1 MCVVFWG
8 RKKWGF
14 FLAFNRDE
22 YILRPTAPSH
32 FWKSHPHILAGRD
45 LNAGGTWL
53 GLSVK
58 AGRVAFC
65 TNLWEK
71 DPPPHEEH
79 HLSRGQLILD
89 FLNSTLSPEAYMKSL
104 DASRYHGFNL
114 VCIDL
119 KNDQMAYTHN
129 LYTLPGDQAQ
139 DDVQKASCGATP
151 GGECLAV
158 AVPLETGEIYG
169 LSNGLLHEHWP
180 KVRSGVQ
187 VANELLSSYED
198 QCSRHPESFRHCWP
212 WDALFT
218 DLLGDTRRD
227 EHLAPKNL
235 ASAQPQQ
242 QQQQQQQQ
250 QKGEASGAPASSSQ
264 GASEPAAPAIP
275 EEALNVD
282 DHLEYVASARF
293 IRPVPSRLG
302 PYGTRSQI
310 VVAIWEDGTG
320 ELREKYLEVSSEDG
334 KPEWREEKHTFAMEV
349 GEGC

>member
-1 MCVVFWG
+1 MCIVFWG

-32 FWKSHPHILAGRD
+32 FWESDPHILAGRD

-71 DPPPHEEH
+71 DPPPDEVQREH

-89 FLNSTLSPEAYMKSL
+89 FLNSSLSPEAFIKSL
-104 DASRYHGFNL
+104 DASKYHGFNL

-129 LYTLPGDQAQ
+129 LYTLPGGQAQ

-158 AVPLETGEIYG
+158 AVPLETGEVYG
-169 LSNGLLHEHWP
+169 LSNGLLHEHSP
-180 KVRSGVQ
+180 KVHSGIQ

-198 QCSRHPESFRHCWP
+198 QCAKKSRRFQ
-212 WDALFT
+212 AL
-218 DLLGDTRRD
+218 LALGC
-227 EHLAPKNL
+227 
-235 ASAQPQQ
+235 
-242 QQQQQQQQ
+242 
-250 QKGEASGAPASSSQ
+250 
-264 GASEPAAPAIP
+264 
-275 EEALNVD
+275 AL
-282 DHLEYVASARF
+282 H
-293 IRPVPSRLG
+293 RP
-302 PYGTRSQI
+302 
-310 VVAIWEDGTG
+310 
-320 ELREKYLEVSSEDG
+320 LR
-334 KPEWREEKHTFAMEV
+334 
-349 GEGC
+349 

>member
-1 MCVVFWG
+1 MCIVFWG

-32 FWKSHPHILAGRD
+32 FWESDPHILAGRD

-71 DPPPHEEH
+71 DPPPDEVQREH

-89 FLNSTLSPEAYMKSL
+89 FLNSSLSPEAFIKSL
-104 DASRYHGFNL
+104 DASKYHGFNL

-129 LYTLPGDQAQ
+129 LYTLPGGQAQ

-158 AVPLETGEIYG
+158 AVPLETGEVYG
-169 LSNGLLHEHWP
+169 LSNGLLHEHSP
-180 KVRSGVQ
+180 KVHSGIQ

-198 QCSRHPESFRHCWP
+198 QCAKNPEGFRHYLP

-227 EHLAPKNL
+227 ERLAPL
-235 ASAQPQQ
+235 QQ
-242 QQQQQQQQ
+242 QQQQQQQS
-250 QKGEASGAPASSSQ
+250 QKGEACGEPSSSLQ
-264 GASEPAAPAIP
+264 GVSAPAAPANP
-275 EEALNVD
+275 EEALNAD
-282 DHLEYVASARF
+282 EHLKYLASARF
-293 IRPVPSRLG
+293 VHPVPSRSG

-310 VVAIWEDGTG
+310 VMAIWEDGTG
-320 ELREKYLEVSSEDG
+320 ELREKYLELDDG
-334 KPEWREEKHTFAMEV
+334 KPEWREEKHTFALEIIQ
-349 GEGC
+349 